1 MKKSRWF
8 ERALSVGCTAL
19 GLALLLSLGAC
30 TQTAPPAQSSTAEHT
45 AHTSA
50 ASPQAKMTPRIPDHF
65 STAEAAKPLT
75 QTLDPKQFSTPY
87 IVKAY
92 QLAKDIPEVLAQQPC
107 YCYCDTG
114 FGHKSLLD
122 CHKDMH
128 SAECL
133 VCVKEVLLTGELH
146 KAGKSATEIR
156 EAIIRGDWQQV
167 SLN

>member
-1 MKKSRWF
+1 MKKNRLF
-8 ERALSVGCTAL
+8 ERMLSVGSATL
-19 GLALLLSLGAC
+19 GLSLLLSLGAC
-30 TQTAPPAQSSTAEHT
+30 TQQAPPAQSGAADHH

-65 STAEAAKPLT
+65 ATADAAKPLT
-75 QTLDPKQFSTPY
+75 QTLDPRQFSTPY
-87 IVKAY
+87 VVKSY
-92 QLAKDIPEVLAQQPC
+92 QLAKEMPEVLAQQPC

-122 CHKDMH
+122 CHKDTH

-133 VCVKEVLLTGELH
+133 VCVKEALLTGQLH